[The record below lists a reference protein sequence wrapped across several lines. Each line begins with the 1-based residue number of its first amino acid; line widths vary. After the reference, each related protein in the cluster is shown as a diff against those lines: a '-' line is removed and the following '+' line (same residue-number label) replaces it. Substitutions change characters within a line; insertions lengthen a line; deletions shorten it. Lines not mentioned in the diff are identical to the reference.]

1 MARLVERRRTT
12 LTGDSAATPSP
23 VNANPTQPVAAVPRQ
38 TPIRRTSAL
47 PGLRPTALPP
57 APAPVLPDPAP
68 AVTVTK
74 PGPVRGIGPA
84 AKWFEVKY
92 PKILGM
98 STPMLRSYGAFNPFA
113 PLQTPGVKGLK
124 SFLPPKVPK
133 GGSAWKM
140 RGGRM
145 FAATSILASLLG
157 GQLPDDIEYQTQVYR
172 DLGYPDDAAK
182 AAAEAY
188 NGASKVGQGVAT
200 VADLAAVDLQ
210 VALAGAA
217 IGTVVPVVG
226 TAVGFAAGTT
236 LAGISNIV
244 LIGEGLLTAA
254 ASFAGAE
261 IGMSGKWI
269 DLPTADDYFPGISGI
284 VGQENYYGTAA
295 SSAGAFAAD
304 NAIAQKYPNRFN
316 GADYVYRELTRLDS
330 NYYGMSSDVDPRAK
344 EMYDLISKGY
354 FVKQTP
360 NGLGIDNASYHE
372 YLSKTMMYKN
382 QEDKNKFLPSGTTPF
397 LKGGTMTEDQWYSL
411 FGNAN

>member
-1 MARLVERRRTT
+1 
-12 LTGDSAATPSP
+12 
-23 VNANPTQPVAAVPRQ
+23 
-38 TPIRRTSAL
+38 
-47 PGLRPTALPP
+47 
-57 APAPVLPDPAP
+57 
-68 AVTVTK
+68 
-74 PGPVRGIGPA
+74 
-84 AKWFEVKY
+84 
-92 PKILGM
+92 
-98 STPMLRSYGAFNPFA
+98 
-113 PLQTPGVKGLK
+113 
-124 SFLPPKVPK
+124 
-133 GGSAWKM
+133 
-140 RGGRM
+140 M